1 MAFARSMK
9 LRNRG
14 GLAMKQAARVTL
26 SLTAAVLIVALLEW
40 LYLVHEARYGTA
52 AYMGPPDYSPPWYQM
67 LVPVTVFGSLVLAPT
82 LFDLCYR
89 YLDKKHKQD

>member
-1 MAFARSMK
+1 MK

-52 AYMGPPDYSPPWYQM
+52 ASMGHAVSMASFSGVIATGGLTWLFYR
-67 LVPVTVFGSLVLAPT
+67 LV
-82 LFDLCYR
+82 R
-89 YLDKKHKQD
+89 